1 MAHSMD
7 PTLHTAAVA
16 ALETALNHA
25 LALAPGSHAQLQ
37 RLQDCVFA
45 LHCTAPALDVYLHP
59 GEQGIRLTGTHDGP
73 VTTSVTGAAAD
84 FTELVSASDPTATLI
99 NGGLA
104 LQGDSAP
111 LIELQK
117 ILANLDMDWEAPLV
131 NTLGDVVGHQIAQ
144 MLRQAFSWGKQ
155 TSASLTRQLDEFL
168 HEEARLTPPAL
179 ELEDF
184 YADVQALTLRVD
196 RLQSR
201 TDRLRQRL
209 LQLRD

>member
-1 MAHSMD
+1 MARSID

-16 ALETALNHA
+16 ALEAALNHA
-25 LALAPGSHAQLQ
+25 LALAPGSDEQLQ

-45 LHCTAPALDVYLHP
+45 LHCTAPTLDVYLHM

-73 VTTSVTGAAAD
+73 ITTSVTGAAAD
-84 FTELVSASDPTATLI
+84 FTELATASDPTATLI

-131 NTLGDVVGHQIAQ
+131 NTLGDVAGHQIAQ

-168 HEEARLTPPAL
+168 HEEARLTPPGL